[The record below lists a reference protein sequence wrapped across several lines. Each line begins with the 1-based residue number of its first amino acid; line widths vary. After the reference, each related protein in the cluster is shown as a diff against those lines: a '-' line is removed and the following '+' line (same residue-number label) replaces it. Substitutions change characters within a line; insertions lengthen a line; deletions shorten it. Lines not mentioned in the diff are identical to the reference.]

1 MQIFGQNSP
10 QVTTEAVVTKLS
22 DAPVMVDTT
31 DNDSTATEVSRGT
44 DSVENVPTPS
54 GSPTAVQPFKLAI
67 PEPLEKASQTALIAV
82 QLWWDQMM
90 PLLQKLQA
98 QILLQ
103 LDPYV
108 KASAERFA
116 QLQAEI
122 APHTEP
128 ARKLLTEWN
137 AKLEPHAK
145 AAMESVET
153 ARQAVMAKAY
163 EPALVAI
170 QQASVAVQKH
180 AETTA
185 ALVSS
190 KAAVGFE
197 ASKEW
202 LEVQK
207 PLLLKARET
216 AMAHAANL
224 LAALLEWKKQIEPIV
239 VEQLQ
244 LAQKRTIEM
253 SLAAGVAIQEH
264 SKTAHAQLLV
274 HAEKAKVAAAPHVEM
289 AKVWADEQSKKAM
302 VHIEPHLKPVQAWA
316 EETNTKLAPAMEPLG
331 KFLQDGWG
339 VLSVWLLQMAKQL
352 EPAGK
357 QIQKWS
363 METLECMCLPI
374 QQSLLDYKAAK
385 AAEGEAYPPP
395 VYAEPKT
402 ATVVD

>member
-197 ASKEW
+197 ASKVRTRARA
-202 LEVQK
+202 LRDGASASPIFPRFACSHRL
-207 PLLLKARET
+207 PLIDRVRRLGERATPPDYLLIT
-216 AMAHAANL
+216 
-224 LAALLEWKKQIEPIV
+224 
-239 VEQLQ
+239 
-244 LAQKRTIEM
+244 
-253 SLAAGVAIQEH
+253 
-264 SKTAHAQLLV
+264 
-274 HAEKAKVAAAPHVEM
+274 
-289 AKVWADEQSKKAM
+289 
-302 VHIEPHLKPVQAWA
+302 
-316 EETNTKLAPAMEPLG
+316 
-331 KFLQDGWG
+331 F
-339 VLSVWLLQMAKQL
+339 
-352 EPAGK
+352 
-357 QIQKWS
+357 
-363 METLECMCLPI
+363 
-374 QQSLLDYKAAK
+374 
-385 AAEGEAYPPP
+385 
-395 VYAEPKT
+395 
-402 ATVVD
+402 